1 MTTPRK
7 AEVLILGALALAG
20 LVWMVATNHF
30 DGLELEFKLDYLID
44 LSSLFTVA
52 SFSARGML
60 PLRLLAVAS
69 SIAAIPYFLLQPTP
83 LWTPVGWTVLF
94 MLINLYHVVRI
105 LLERRP
111 VRLTPDEQQLY
122 DLAFTRLTPREFLK
136 LVRFG
141 EWQTAQAHEHLCEKD
156 QRIERV
162 VVLVSGAATASL
174 DDTELLR
181 LQPGQ
186 LIGEGI
192 ALAPRSSLYSAE
204 FSEASR
210 FMSWPAEG
218 IDQFRRA
225 HPELR
230 IKFDD
235 IINHHL
241 VQQIN
246 ALALSLV
253 HRSA

>member
-20 LVWMVATNHF
+20 LVWMVATKHF
-30 DGLELEFKLDYLID
+30 DGLELKFKLDYLID

-83 LWTPVGWTVLF
+83 LWTPVGWTALF
-94 MLINLYHVVRI
+94 MLINCYHVVRI

-111 VRLTPDEQQLY
+111 VRLAPDEQRLY

-136 LVRFG
+136 LVAFG
-141 EWQTAQAHEHLCEKD
+141 EWQTAQAKEQLFEKD
-156 QRIERV
+156 RPIERII
-162 VVLVSGAATASL
+162 VLVSGAVSASL
-174 DDTELLR
+174 DGTALLE

-186 LIGEGI
+186 LVGEGI
-192 ALAPRSSLYSAE
+192 AVAPHSSLYDAQ
-204 FSEASR
+204 FSSDAR
-210 FMSWPAEG
+210 FMSWPVERIG
-218 IDQFRRA
+218 QFRKA

-235 IINHHL
+235 IINNHL
-241 VQQIN
+241 VEQIN
-246 ALALSLV
+246 ALSLSV
-253 HRSA
+253 VSR